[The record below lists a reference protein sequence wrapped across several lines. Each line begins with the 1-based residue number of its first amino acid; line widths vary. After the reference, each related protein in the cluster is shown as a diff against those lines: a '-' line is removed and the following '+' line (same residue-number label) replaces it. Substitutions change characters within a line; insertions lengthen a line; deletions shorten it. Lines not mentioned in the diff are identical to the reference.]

1 MTTST
6 ETTHLE
12 KQLVVFD
19 LASEAYGVEIYA
31 VKEIIRMQELTRIPK
46 TDAYVEGVINLRGK
60 VTPVINLRKRFGLRV
75 SEVTKDNRIL
85 VVEVGN
91 QDIGVIVDAVREVMR
106 IPVSSIE
113 PPSSIITSADS
124 EYLMGIAKLE
134 DRMVILLDLE
144 KALFDDAKDAP
155 QYKEPDAPTKSET
168 PDGAPGLNVEL
179 LEKSF
184 MKIATRGEEF
194 AAAFYDKLFAMYP
207 ESKAF
212 FVDTDM
218 KEQQKKLFS
227 SLVLI
232 VNNLRKPDVLGP
244 VLKQLGERH
253 KELHVKDEHYPMVG
267 DALLE
272 TLSDFLGSKWTPKL
286 KKAWSD
292 AYAAIV
298 DGMTKG

>member
-1 MTTST
+1 
-6 ETTHLE
+6 
-12 KQLVVFD
+12 
-19 LASEAYGVEIYA
+19 
-31 VKEIIRMQELTRIPK
+31 
-46 TDAYVEGVINLRGK
+46 
-60 VTPVINLRKRFGLRV
+60 
-75 SEVTKDNRIL
+75 
-85 VVEVGN
+85 
-91 QDIGVIVDAVREVMR
+91 
-106 IPVSSIE
+106 
-113 PPSSIITSADS
+113 
-124 EYLMGIAKLE
+124 
-134 DRMVILLDLE
+134 MVILLDLE

-155 QYKEPDAPTKSET
+155 QYKEPDAPKNET
-168 PDGAPGLNVEL
+168 PDDAEDKTPGDAPGLNVEL

-184 MKIATRGEEF
+184 KKIATRGEEF
-194 AAAFYDKLFAMYP
+194 AAAFYDKLFSMYP

-253 KELHVKDEHYPMVG
+253 RELHVKDEHYPMVG

>member
-1 MTTST
+1 MTTSA

-155 QYKEPDAPTKSET
+155 RHKEPDAPKSET

-184 MKIATRGEEF
+184 KKIATKGEEF
-194 AAAFYDKLFAMYP
+194 AAAFYDKLFSMYP

-253 KELHVKDEHYPMVG
+253 RELHVKDEHYHMVG
-267 DALLE
+267 DALL
-272 TLSDFLGSKWTPKL
+272 
-286 KKAWSD
+286 
-292 AYAAIV
+292 
-298 DGMTKG
+298 